1 MRLCGGSAPRRS
13 SAWRD
18 RCAISQLPRG
28 VQAYVIGLVAVYG
41 AVAVWLVSSVSP
53 RPDDIVLA
61 TALLAAG
68 ALSVEATRR
77 LGEPSGTV
85 VKDLLSAWWL
95 PMAVLLP
102 PAYVLLAPAPLMA
115 LTQWRVRPTLVY
127 RRVFSAAA
135 IGLSYAAASAGF
147 HAVMPDGA
155 GVSEGRGVLV
165 WAAVATAAGA
175 CAATLNALLVAVAV
189 KSADP
194 QTTWREVLWDTEN
207 IRLDGVEVCLG
218 VTVGVLVAVE
228 PALLVFTLPPIVLL
242 QRGLVFA
249 QLRSAAMLDGKT
261 GLLNAASWEREAEGK
276 LMALRRR
283 GQPAAVLLIDIDH
296 FKGVNDT
303 YGHLVGDQILREV
316 AATLASGVRDGDV
329 LGRFGG
335 EEFVALLPA
344 TDADETAR
352 VAERLRR
359 QVAGLVVSLPDGAAV
374 TVTVS
379 VGAAA
384 TRSSDLSVV
393 DLLSG
398 ADECLYRAKLAGRNR
413 VVPRQVV
420 PTS

>member
-1 MRLCGGSAPRRS
+1 M
-13 SAWRD
+13 
-18 RCAISQLPRG
+18 
-28 VQAYVIGLVAVYG
+28 
-41 AVAVWLVSSVSP
+41 
-53 RPDDIVLA
+53 
-61 TALLAAG
+61 
-68 ALSVEATRR
+68 
-77 LGEPSGTV
+77 
-85 VKDLLSAWWL
+85 
-95 PMAVLLP
+95 
-102 PAYVLLAPAPLMA
+102 
-115 LTQWRVRPTLVY
+115 
-127 RRVFSAAA
+127 
-135 IGLSYAAASAGF
+135 
-147 HAVMPDGA
+147 
-155 GVSEGRGVLV
+155 
-165 WAAVATAAGA
+165 
-175 CAATLNALLVAVAV
+175 
-189 KSADP
+189 
-194 QTTWREVLWDTEN
+194 
-207 IRLDGVEVCLG
+207 
-218 VTVGVLVAVE
+218 LVAVE